1 LYNKTVVTNL
11 KEAMLIPVL
20 IIAAIIV
27 FYVIG
32 VYNSLQTLKTQI
44 KASIQEIGNQLKRQA
59 SLIPNL
65 ESAVKGYMKH
75 EKGIFEMLTA
85 ARTSAQAAATSGSAA
100 DIDKA
105 ITNLQSVIPQIRIA
119 VEDNPEMKADATVT
133 NFMQELT
140 DTADKLMYARRSLID
155 LAQAYN
161 EKLMVFP
168 SNIVASVFGFKEEQG
183 LATAMTGSHVEVSTA
198 EAQDVKVNL

>member
-1 LYNKTVVTNL
+1 
-11 KEAMLIPVL
+11 MLL
-20 IIAAIIV
+20 IAILAIVAVIA

-32 VYNSLQTLKTQI
+32 VYNGLQTLKTQI

-75 EKGIFEMLTA
+75 EQGIFEMLTA
-85 ARTSAQAAATSGSAA
+85 ARTSAVAAANSGNAA

-105 ITNLQSVIPQIRIA
+105 LTNLQSVIPQIRVA
-119 VEDNPEMKADATVT
+119 VEDNPEMKADTTVT

-155 LAQAYN
+155 LTQAYN
-161 EKLMVFP
+161 EKLVTFP
-168 SNIVASVFGFKEEQG
+168 SNIVAGVFGFKEEQG
-183 LATAMTGSHVEVSTA
+183 LAIAMTGSHVEVSTA
-198 EAQDVKVNL
+198 ETQDVKVNL